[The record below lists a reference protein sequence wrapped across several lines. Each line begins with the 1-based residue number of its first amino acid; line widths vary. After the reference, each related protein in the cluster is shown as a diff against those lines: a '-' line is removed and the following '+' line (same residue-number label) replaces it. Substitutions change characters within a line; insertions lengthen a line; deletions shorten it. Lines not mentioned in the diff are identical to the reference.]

1 MQAEINGF
9 KMNYTVK
16 GSEKGLPVI
25 FIHGFP
31 FSHRMWDPQL
41 AALPPRFRGIAYDIR
56 GHGLSDPGD
65 GQYSIEFFVDDLIGL
80 LDYLDVKKGVLCGL
94 SMGGYIT
101 LRAVERYPK
110 RFKAMILADTR
121 SEADTNEGKIK
132 RAEAI
137 TSIKSSGVY
146 AFAEGFIKMVLA
158 PDTFENHPAVADKVR
173 GMIVT
178 NSPRGVCGTL
188 LALAAR
194 TDTSTAL
201 KKMNI
206 PTLILVGEHDA
217 LTPPADAE
225 KLADQLPKAELHV
238 VPHAAHMSNLENIPF
253 FNERLLAFLDSL

>member
-1 MQAEINGF
+1 MQAEINGH
-9 KMNYTVK
+9 KLNYTVK
-16 GSEKGLPVI
+16 GSDTGLPVV

-56 GHGLSDPGD
+56 GHGLSEPGD
-65 GQYSIEFFVDDLIGL
+65 GQFSIEFFVDDLISL
-80 LDYLDVKKGVLCGL
+80 LDYLDAKQVVLCGL

-101 LRAVERYPK
+101 LRAVERHPK
-110 RFKAMILADTR
+110 RFKAMILCDTR

-132 RAEAI
+132 RAETISA
-137 TSIKSSGVY
+137 IKSSGVY
-146 AFAEGFIKMVLA
+146 AFAEGFLKLVLA
-158 PDTFENHPAVADKVR
+158 PETFENHPVVADKVR

-188 LALAAR
+188 LALAGR
-194 TDTSTAL
+194 TDTTPAL

-206 PTLILVGEHDA
+206 PALILVGENDV

-225 KLADQLPKAELHV
+225 KLQAQLPNAELHI

-253 FNERLLAFLDSL
+253 FNERMLAFLDSF